1 MSSHVLSTRGVV
13 HKVVSDDGHRMVL
26 QNPSGSTIT
35 VTKSRHKFT
44 PVALVPTIVHG
55 YRLVGDGATGVS
67 SVAGTDTVH

>member
-26 QNPSGSTIT
+26 QNPTGSTIT

-44 PVALVPTIVHG
+44 PVTLVPTIVHG
-55 YRLVGDGATGVS
+55 YRLVEDRVAAVPTT
-67 SVAGTDTVH
+67 AGTDTVH